1 MQTYCDPRMKN
12 TICVRNLTKT
22 YRLYRS
28 KADRAAEVFL
38 PFGKPR
44 HTEHHALHNI
54 SFEIQE
60 GESVGIIG
68 RNGSGKSTLLK
79 VLTGVLAP
87 THGEVQVHGKVAS
100 LLELGAGFNPELTG
114 RENIYF
120 NGTLMGCSR
129 TEIEQRLDEIIAFA
143 DIGEFIDQPVKV
155 YSSGM
160 FVRLA
165 FAVSVHVNPDVLI
178 VDEALAVGD
187 VRFQKKC
194 IDFMRRFKDSGKTI
208 LFVSHDIFTVK
219 SFCNRLI
226 LIHDGQ
232 IEAIGDPDEVANR
245 YHQIMFPK
253 SADVLTHAVSTGS
266 HLDLLDA
273 GENGGYWLEID
284 ASSAGQQWGDGAV
297 WIKKLRIGGLREPNL
312 FGWQSELEFE
322 AVLQWEPTAI
332 ARICNEHNLYS
343 GLIIGFRFEN
353 KDGWVI
359 TTFTNATLDADAF
372 DIDLMSS
379 SSCIIRLKVA
389 KMKLAAGHYFISPG
403 LAIGTK
409 ISNFPVKE
417 YTNLIHLFCD
427 TKNLVWGQMVLE
439 HEIVLVASN

>member
-1 MQTYCDPRMKN
+1 MYCDLRMN
-12 TICVRNLTKT
+12 SVICVRGLTKT

-28 KADRAAEVFL
+28 KADRVAEVFL

-44 HTEHHALHNI
+44 HHEHHALRDI
-54 SFEIQE
+54 SFEVQK

-87 THGEVQVHGKVAS
+87 TSGNVQVQGKIAS

-129 TEIEQRLDEIIAFA
+129 AEIEKRLDEIIAFA

-165 FAVSVHVNPDVLI
+165 FAVSVHVDPDVLI

-219 SFCNRLI
+219 SFCNRLV

-232 IEAIGDPDEVANR
+232 VEAIGDPDEVANR
-245 YHQIMFPK
+245 YHQLMFPK
-253 SADVLTHAVSTGS
+253 SADAPTHAVSTGA
-266 HLDLLDA
+266 HLDLPVPRED
-273 GENGGYWLEID
+273 EGYWLEID
-284 ASSAGQQWGDGAV
+284 ASSAGHQWGDGAV
-297 WIKKLRIGGLREPNL
+297 GIKQLRIGGLREPNL
-312 FGWQSELEFE
+312 FRWQDELVIE
-322 AVLQWEPTAI
+322 AVFHWDSA
-332 ARICNEHNLYS
+332 AVGRICHEHGVPPRL
-343 GLIIGFRFEN
+343 LIGYRLEN
-353 KDGWVI
+353 SQSWVI
-359 TTFTNATLDADAF
+359 TNFTNSMLADDA
-372 DIDLMSS
+372 IDVDLLSHA
-379 SSCIIRLKVA
+379 SCVVRCKIGA
-389 KMKLAAGHYFISPG
+389 MKLAAGHYFITPG
-403 LAIGTK
+403 IAIGTK
-409 ISNFPVKE
+409 NSLFPVKE
-417 YTNLIHLFCD
+417 YTNLIHLYCD
-427 TKNLVWGQMVLE
+427 TTKVVIGQMMLDFEIGVLE
-439 HEIVLVASN
+439 KA